1 MHRFALLAVLL
12 TTSVAA
18 HADDARTQLTAI
30 LSCNTS
36 ASPAKVESLIKSL
49 GGHTLLREAPQTDVE
64 YTLPNAVEVFSQKI
78 TQIAVHP
85 WNNTDGDFTEYR
97 SLFTGRADTV
107 ARYASITS
115 ANGAYQRHVG
125 NNDLTLRFEPG
136 GTYIVCANG
145 VRSIGKSI
153 KREWRKVTNEPTPPL
168 N

>member
-97 SLFTGRADTV
+97 
-107 ARYASITS
+107 
-115 ANGAYQRHVG
+115 
-125 NNDLTLRFEPG
+125 
-136 GTYIVCANG
+136 
-145 VRSIGKSI
+145 
-153 KREWRKVTNEPTPPL
+153 
-168 N
+168 